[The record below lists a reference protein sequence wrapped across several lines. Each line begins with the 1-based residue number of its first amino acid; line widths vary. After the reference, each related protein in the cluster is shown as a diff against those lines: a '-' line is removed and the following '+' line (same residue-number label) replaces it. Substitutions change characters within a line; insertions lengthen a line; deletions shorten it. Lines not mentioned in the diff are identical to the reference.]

1 MFKIQNKKVPKHV
14 AIIMD
19 GNRRWATAQSREAI
33 HGHKA
38 GAKALINLCKSI
50 KGNYNIQNLTVYAF
64 SAENLSRESQ
74 ELNNLFSLLDEY
86 LDSDIKTL
94 QKENIN
100 VNIFG
105 DFSIFKHQ
113 TQNKIAKINNAHIQS
128 CSYTLNI
135 ALNYGGRQELINAFK
150 NISKNVQEVS
160 QETISQNLYIP
171 SMPDVELIIRT
182 GGAQRLSNFLPW
194 QTIYAEL
201 YFTHTLWPN
210 FTEEDFKKAIEFYNS
225 QQRNFG
231 K

>member
-1 MFKIQNKKVPKHV
+1 MPKHI

-19 GNRRWATAQSREAI
+19 GNRRWAKAQNREAI

-38 GAKALINLCKSI
+38 GAKALINLCKAI
-50 KGNYNIQNLTVYAF
+50 KGNYNIQNLTAYAF

-74 ELNNLFSLLDEY
+74 EIDHLFSLLDEY

-94 QKENIN
+94 QKEQIN
-100 VNIFG
+100 VKIFG
-105 DFSIFKHQ
+105 DFSIFKPQ
-113 TQNKIAKINNAHIQS
+113 TQSKIEKIHNTHIQN

-135 ALNYGGRQELINAFK
+135 ALNYGGRQELVNAFK
-150 NISKNVQEVS
+150 NIVQNAQEITP
-160 QETISQNLYIP
+160 ETISQNLYLP
-171 SMPDVELIIRT
+171 SIPDVDLLIRT

-201 YFTHTLWPN
+201 YFTTALWPN